1 MFGQI
6 AKRSLPQSLSTVPS
20 TAMADWLG
28 RLHPFHRLVQW
39 LRMRRA
45 LHQLSSMNEFE
56 QKDLGYPTDTA
67 VREKDERR

>member
-1 MFGQI
+1 
-6 AKRSLPQSLSTVPS
+6 
-20 TAMADWLG
+20 MADWLG